1 MVLHSGNHEIIGIRH
16 RKTQT
21 LYISHVIEPHSCSNP
36 AYGKVQVGI
45 YIAAIQDTIDRAMQ
59 GIEAREKSGRD
70 PPADISLKDEEANLD
85 GDPGDHP
92 EGPTGSNKR
101 NGSSGSKGEPQGK
114 DEGKGKR
121 PASRRVIDH
130 PRRFWPTQPAKT
142 IFASVSFMIFM
153 IPLALPLFVVYLIS
167 PKKLRAM
174 YHHLLPLFLQ
184 GVKGCR
190 HLSPPSTSLF
200 TPNCSLD
207 LPASCTLE

>member
-130 PRRFWPTQPAKT
+130 PRFAPFLFAILRQASNCYNNFTGASGQRSQPK
-142 IFASVSFMIFM
+142 AS
-153 IPLALPLFVVYLIS
+153 LPPF
-167 PKKLRAM
+167 
-174 YHHLLPLFLQ
+174 LL
-184 GVKGCR
+184 
-190 HLSPPSTSLF
+190 
-200 TPNCSLD
+200 
-207 LPASCTLE
+207 